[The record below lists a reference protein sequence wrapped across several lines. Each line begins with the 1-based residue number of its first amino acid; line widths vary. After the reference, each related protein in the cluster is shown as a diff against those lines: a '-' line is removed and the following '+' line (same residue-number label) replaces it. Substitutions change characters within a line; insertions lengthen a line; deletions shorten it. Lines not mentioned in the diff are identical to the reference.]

1 MFCQNKVPAYDSAV
15 KSNRPSRSG
24 STLVITLMV
33 VSLMLIM
40 VLAFTAHVRFELRN
54 VQNEQN
60 LKLARANARLS
71 LNLGLGKLQ
80 EAAGMDRRATA
91 RAEIMAGSVPGASL
105 WTGVWTND
113 LSGDVQ
119 PQPVWLVSGTNPN
132 PSVGAGSSGLVL
144 FPAVDNAEAV
154 RAPTDTIRNAS
165 GNTLGRYAFWISDE
179 ASKASLQS
187 RRQAVGTYAHPSLA
201 ASRRNTEYQVNFG
214 IDLPSIFPTVHVD
227 LKDAAFP
234 DRLFKVAGINDL
246 PLVADSSGN
255 ALLTTSNNLP
265 QHRVTPRSLG
275 VLESPRT
282 GGLKRNLADPAFRDD
297 FLATAQTAAFLGPK
311 SGSLAVESGTPAS
324 LGVSDG
330 QPLFS
335 PRPLLTEAVLWMGIF
350 YSRNALPH
358 DKYVR
363 VRYHVEAEFFNP
375 YTLPLDFPNSGQRN
389 LVLIFEN
396 LPTVTVRD
404 LSGKAPTLTDNFN
417 AFKYAPVT
425 SNRHTINSWVDILPD
440 TSTSSRLLPGEI
452 YRVLEPNA
460 ADPPVGQ
467 PEGQARQID
476 TLRWNYTFNNEDE
489 IVVSAT
495 HPPQGVTIRAVG
507 YKLPTTENPG
517 SRPDVFSYR
526 GLKFDDFSYKQYYN
540 SGANPFSRASS
551 TGKTGYK
558 KSDYTFA
565 YHFRLFSE
573 QSDPTSL
580 RDLFS
585 GANLLDPDFDASR
598 TFTNLDGNILTHA
611 DVLDPVTTDP
621 TMVASELLGP
631 FSELDHFYDKTERSH
646 FADFRQTLLVDVPNN
661 DALSIG
667 QLSSLPIYR
676 RPFRIIGS
684 PRGDS
689 YNAAFD
695 RYYLASAIDHPTE
708 KDPVTNKP
716 TKIRTHPALYS
727 LTKLSGP
734 ASTDAQHELVD
745 GSFNLNSTSV
755 DAWESLLSAP
765 ILTPAGFDE
774 TAPPSPDGLLSRP
787 ATFFRLPH
795 WQSRGNSFAVS
806 TNELV
811 HASQAFAQGIRSLDG
826 PVGRTQLRQV
836 ATNIVQSIQSR
847 GKPFPDMQSF
857 VSSGILQKAIDDV
870 PAINEGLF
878 EQSNVALLQQDLL
891 HRLAPSLAP
900 RSDTFVI
907 RAYGD
912 VNPSSTGTPISR
924 AYCEAVVQRLPSK
937 IDGSDPMTLSDRI
950 TNLRDFQ
957 IVSFRWLTDEDL

>member
-214 IDLPSIFPTVHVD
+214 IDLPSIFPTVQVD

-234 DRLFKVAGINDL
+234 DRLFKVVGINDL

-335 PRPLLTEAVLWMGIF
+335 PRPLLTEAVLYMGMF
-350 YSRNALPH
+350 FSTTAE
-358 DKYVR
+358 DYVR
-363 VRYHVEAEFFNP
+363 VRFHVRVEILNP
-375 YTLPLDFPNSGQRN
+375 YSMPLVFSPKEPQDAFGDRGF
-389 LVLIFEN
+389 VLLFQN

-404 LSGKAPTLTDNFN
+404 LSGVAPTLNGNLNSLKNQPYDSFTR
-417 AFKYAPVT
+417 P
-425 SNRHTINSWVDILPD
+425 INSWIDIQKF
-440 TSTSSRLLPGEI
+440 SSSYPILQPGEI
-452 YRVLEPNA
+452 YGVLEPN
-460 ADPPVGQ
+460 PILQ
-467 PEGQARQID
+467 TEGLARTID
-476 TLRWNYTFNNEDE
+476 TTKTWKENQNTLPDPEAQIQITA
-489 IVVSAT
+489 V
-495 HPPQGVTIRAVG
+495 HPPGGLTISAKP
-507 YKLPTTENPG
+507 YQHSASIQNLA
-517 SRPDVFSYR
+517 SRPDIFSYS
-526 GLKFDDFSYKQYYN
+526 GLKFDDFTITKPFN
-540 SGANPFSRASS
+540 SAPSPFSIERS
-551 TGKTGYK
+551 GDYK
-558 KSDYTFA
+558 IGEYLFA

-573 QSDPTSL
+573 ESDPTSL
-580 RDLFS
+580 RDLLS
-585 GANLLDPDFDASR
+585 GADLLDPDFEASR
-598 TFTNLDGNILTHA
+598 NFTDLDGNIRTHA
-611 DVLDPVTTDP
+611 EILDPISTDP
-621 TMVASELLGP
+621 TMIVSDLIGP
-631 FSELDHFYDKTERSH
+631 FSELDHFDDITERSH
-646 FADFRQTLLVDVPNN
+646 IGDFRQTLLVDVPNN

-676 RPFRIIGS
+676 RAFRIIGS

-695 RYYLASAIDHPTE
+695 RYFLSPKI
-708 KDPVTNKP
+708 TNP
-716 TKIRTHPALYS
+716 SSSQPMLRNPALHA
-727 LTKLSGP
+727 LRAPIATA
-734 ASTDAQHELVD
+734 ASSDAQHELVD

-755 DAWESLLSAP
+755 DAWEALLSAP
-765 ILTPAGFDE
+765 ILTPAGYDE
-774 TAPPSPDGLLSRP
+774 TAPPNADGLLSRP
-787 ATFFRLPH
+787 ATFFRLPL

-870 PAINEGLF
+870 PEINENLF

-912 VNPSSTGTPISR
+912 VNPSGSANPISR

-937 IDGSDPMTLSDRI
+937 IDGSDPMTLSDRV